1 MRTQKGYYSIS
12 LFSLSV
18 GLAGVIIL
26 LAFLQSEL
34 SYDRYHS
41 NHDNIY
47 RLITRVT
54 LPAGLGVA
62 EGPVAGFAVGPMM
75 ARDFPQLDKFVRFNR
90 SPLQVFQANNATQ
103 SWGSVFHV
111 DASVFEVFNHEILHG
126 DPGNVFMQPNTVA
139 VSESFARHY
148 FNRTNVI
155 GERVTSEVSDYQIGL
170 VYKDLPENV
179 HLQYDVLLPMAAL
192 NNVDPDY
199 LQQQYDSIWSSSFLT
214 YFKTTDAF
222 NQADFEGIADKF
234 YQERMAPTA
243 SSSIADFEMELQPLT
258 KVHFG
263 PDFMND
269 EPVGNILY
277 IYGFSAVATFLLLI
291 SILNYINL
299 TTSQVIAR
307 NKELMI
313 KKTLGASRV
322 NLGLQFFIESITISL
337 TSVVIAYL
345 LVFLTFNS
353 GLLNQI
359 LQKTEL
365 QELLL
370 TPVAVVQFIM
380 LGILVGIVSAIYPAI
395 SVTSLSGQQ
404 TIKKSRSAGLFGM
417 SASQWMLLTQL
428 SITVA
433 IIACASLTTSQIQYL
448 SSKPLGF
455 TPDNRILVELNGANS
470 IESIPLMKELLLNN
484 PNISNVT
491 SATYVPGTGN
501 AISILEAET
510 ENGTNENINVAY
522 LSVDQDYIDSMGI
535 ELLEGNNFSGNRAPE
550 SSVIVNQ
557 TLVRQMGWDM
567 PLGKSIGRG
576 TVIGVVEDFHY
587 RSLNEEIQP
596 MTLWLFSD
604 DFSSLSSSQRLNLS
618 RFLIISF
625 TPEMTINNETIR
637 EIRSS
642 IQQFDTTAIVEPMLL
657 SQEIS
662 AQYQEEESL
671 SVLVRTFSIVSIIIS
686 MAGLFGVIS
695 YIVAKRRKE
704 IAIRRISGASVIDI
718 AALLSKKLIVVIALA
733 SIPTCLL
740 SYFFAD
746 IWLSSFAYRIDI
758 NLFYFLGSFGSVA
771 LLTLA
776 LVLITTLSGVKSGTS
791 RTLKYD

>member
-1 MRTQKGYYSIS
+1 
-12 LFSLSV
+12 
-18 GLAGVIIL
+18 
-26 LAFLQSEL
+26 
-34 SYDRYHS
+34 
-41 NHDNIY
+41 
-47 RLITRVT
+47 
-54 LPAGLGVA
+54 
-62 EGPVAGFAVGPMM
+62 
-75 ARDFPQLDKFVRFNR
+75 
-90 SPLQVFQANNATQ
+90 
-103 SWGSVFHV
+103 
-111 DASVFEVFNHEILHG
+111 
-126 DPGNVFMQPNTVA
+126 
-139 VSESFARHY
+139 
-148 FNRTNVI
+148 
-155 GERVTSEVSDYQIGL
+155 
-170 VYKDLPENV
+170 
-179 HLQYDVLLPMAAL
+179 
-192 NNVDPDY
+192 
-199 LQQQYDSIWSSSFLT
+199 
-214 YFKTTDAF
+214 
-222 NQADFEGIADKF
+222 
-234 YQERMAPTA
+234 
-243 SSSIADFEMELQPLT
+243 
-258 KVHFG
+258 
-263 PDFMND
+263 
-269 EPVGNILY
+269 
-277 IYGFSAVATFLLLI
+277 
-291 SILNYINL
+291 
-299 TTSQVIAR
+299 
-307 NKELMI
+307 
-313 KKTLGASRV
+313 
-322 NLGLQFFIESITISL
+322 
-337 TSVVIAYL
+337 
-345 LVFLTFNS
+345 
-353 GLLNQI
+353 
-359 LQKTEL
+359 
-365 QELLL
+365 
-370 TPVAVVQFIM
+370 
-380 LGILVGIVSAIYPAI
+380 
-395 SVTSLSGQQ
+395 
-404 TIKKSRSAGLFGM
+404 
-417 SASQWMLLTQL
+417 
-428 SITVA
+428 
-433 IIACASLTTSQIQYL
+433 
-448 SSKPLGF
+448 
-455 TPDNRILVELNGANS
+455 
-470 IESIPLMKELLLNN
+470 MKELLLNN